1 MKKSR
6 ILFLFIL
13 SILICFNLGCQ
24 KSNVNNMSSS
34 NANVNLIFAD
44 DFNAELPDIDSFQTF
59 ELKRKS
65 NLSGQELFTLFDE
78 TVEKYFPKLFNNEEK
93 DLLYDI
99 NGIDNNGNFLEGN
112 FNDNKDKILNDEVP
126 VPSFFFISKK
136 AMMQMDPNGGVQ
148 TITGSAAFKLDYTEN
163 DIIGMYSAADENKVI
178 EKIHIPINGFEN
190 ESSYHLLNG
199 NESLDEAMN
208 YTKTFLNNEFDYG
221 IAHPDLI
228 ADITDAWVV
237 DMDNG
242 IYGYH
247 FWLTSTYNDIR
258 FDTYPMK
265 DAIGFGGDMSTC
277 KSYSIY
283 PGYAFM
289 IEKDKLDSI
298 MAYGYKRAYDIENIQ
313 TQELKITYDN
323 AVEILSKSI
332 SSVVNMEIHRA
343 EFVYTP
349 YEVNQFDNNKLIV
362 DAAWKFSA
370 KNRNDNLG
378 YIFYVNA
385 VTGEVDY
392 YTY

>member
-1 MKKSR
+1 MRIKR

-44 DFNAELPDIDSFQTF
+44 NFNAELPDIDSFQTF

-65 NLSGQELFTLFDE
+65 NLSGQELYALFDE
-78 TVEKYFPKLFNNEEK
+78 TVEKYFPKLFSNEEK
-93 DLLYDI
+93 DLIYDI
-99 NGIDNNGNFLEGN
+99 NGTDNNGNFLEGN
-112 FNDNKDKILNDEVP
+112 FNDNKDKILTDEVP
-126 VPSFFFISKK
+126 VPSFFFTSKK

-148 TITGSAAFKLDYTEN
+148 TITGSAAFDLDDMEYDT
-163 DIIGMYSAADENKVI
+163 IGMYSAADENKVI

-208 YTKTFLNNEFDYG
+208 YTETFLNNEFDNG

-298 MAYGYKRAYDIENIQ
+298 MAFGYKRAYDIENIQ
-313 TQELKITYDN
+313 THELKITYDN

-332 SSVVNMEIHRA
+332 SSVVNMEINRA

-349 YEVNQFDNNKLIV
+349 YEVNQYDNNKLIV

>member
-1 MKKSR
+1 MRIKR

-44 DFNAELPDIDSFQTF
+44 NFNAELPDIDSFQTF

-65 NLSGQELFTLFDE
+65 NLSGQELYALFDE
-78 TVEKYFPKLFNNEEK
+78 TVEKYFPKLFSNEEK
-93 DLLYDI
+93 DLIYDI
-99 NGIDNNGNFLEGN
+99 NGTDNNGNFLEGN
-112 FNDNKDKILNDEVP
+112 FNDNKDKILTDEVP
-126 VPSFFFISKK
+126 VPSFFFTSKK

-148 TITGSAAFKLDYTEN
+148 TITGSAAFDLDDMEYDT
-163 DIIGMYSAADENKVI
+163 IGMYSAADENKVI

-208 YTKTFLNNEFDYG
+208 YTETFLNNEFDNG

-298 MAYGYKRAYDIENIQ
+298 MAFGYKRAYDIENIQ
-313 TQELKITYDN
+313 THELKITYDN

-332 SSVVNMEIHRA
+332 SSVVNMEINRV

-349 YEVNQFDNNKLIV
+349 YEVNQYDNNKLIV

>member
-1 MKKSR
+1 MR
-6 ILFLFIL
+6 IKRKLFLFIL

-24 KSNVNNMSSS
+24 KSSVNNMSSS

-65 NLSGQELFTLFDE
+65 NLSGQELYALFNE
-78 TVEKYFPKLFNNEEK
+78 TVEKYFPKLFSNEEK
-93 DLLYDI
+93 DLIYDI
-99 NGIDNNGNFLEGN
+99 NGTDNNGNFLEGN

-126 VPSFFFISKK
+126 VPSFFFTSKK

-148 TITGSAAFKLDYTEN
+148 TITGSAAFDLDDMEYDT
-163 DIIGMYSAADENKVI
+163 IGMYSAADENKVI
-178 EKIHIPINGFEN
+178 EKIHVPINGFEN

-208 YTKTFLNNEFDYG
+208 YTETFLNNEFDNG

-265 DAIGFGGDMSTC
+265 DAIGFGSDMSTC
-277 KSYSIY
+277 KSYDIY

-298 MAYGYKRAYDIENIQ
+298 MAFGYKRAYDIENIQ
-313 TQELKITYDN
+313 THELKITYDN

-332 SSVVNMEIHRA
+332 SSVVNMEINRA

-349 YEVNQFDNNKLIV
+349 YEVNQYDNNKLIV

>member
-1 MKKSR
+1 M
-6 ILFLFIL
+6 
-13 SILICFNLGCQ
+13 
-24 KSNVNNMSSS
+24 NNMSSS

-65 NLSGQELFTLFDE
+65 NLSGQELYALFNE
-78 TVEKYFPKLFNNEEK
+78 TVEKYFPKLLSNEEK
-93 DLLYDI
+93 DLLYKI
-99 NGIDNNGNFLEGN
+99 NGTDNNGNFLSGS
-112 FNDNKDKILNDEVP
+112 FIDNKSKILNDEMSVLCLW
-126 VPSFFFISKK
+126 FTSKK
-136 AMMQMDPNGGVQ
+136 AIIQMDPNGGVQ
-148 TITGSAAFKLDYTEN
+148 TITGSAAFDLDDMEYDT
-163 DIIGMYSAADENKVI
+163 IGMYSAADENKVI
-178 EKIHIPINGFEN
+178 EKIHVPINGFEN

-208 YTKTFLNNEFDYG
+208 YTETFLNNEFDNG

-298 MAYGYKRAYDIENIQ
+298 MAFGYKRAYDIENIQ
-313 TQELKITYDN
+313 THELKITYDN

-332 SSVVNMEIHRA
+332 SSVVNMEINRA

-349 YEVNQFDNNKLIV
+349 YEVNQYDNNNLIV

>member
-65 NLSGQELFTLFDE
+65 NLSGQELYALFNE
-78 TVEKYFPKLFNNEEK
+78 TVEKYFPKLFSNEEK
-93 DLLYDI
+93 DLLYKI
-99 NGIDNNGNFLEGN
+99 NGTDNDGNFISGS
-112 FNDNKDKILNDEVP
+112 FIDKKSKILNDEMSVLCLW
-126 VPSFFFISKK
+126 FTSKK
-136 AMMQMDPNGGVQ
+136 AIIQMDPNGGVQ
-148 TITGSAAFKLDYTEN
+148 TITGSAAFDLDDMEYDT
-163 DIIGMYSAADENKVI
+163 IGMYSAADENKVI
-178 EKIHIPINGFEN
+178 EKIHVPINGFEN

-265 DAIGFGGDMSTC
+265 DAIGFGSDMSTC
-277 KSYSIY
+277 KYYDIY

-298 MAYGYKRAYDIENIQ
+298 MAYCYKRAYDIENIQ

>member
-44 DFNAELPDIDSFQTF
+44 DFNAELPDINSFQTF
-59 ELKRKS
+59 ELKRKP

-78 TVEKYFPKLFNNEEK
+78 TVEKYFPKLFSNEEK

-298 MAYGYKRAYDIENIQ
+298 MAFGYKRAYDIENIQ
-313 TQELKITYDN
+313 THELKITYDN

-332 SSVVNMEIHRA
+332 SSVVNMEINRA

-349 YEVNQFDNNKLIV
+349 YEVNQYDNNKLIV

>member
-13 SILICFNLGCQ
+13 SILLCFNLGCQ

-44 DFNAELPDIDSFQTF
+44 DFNAELPDINSFQTF
-59 ELKRKS
+59 ELKRKP

-148 TITGSAAFKLDYTEN
+148 TITGSAAFDLDDMEYDT
-163 DIIGMYSAADENKVI
+163 IGMYSAADENRVI

-265 DAIGFGGDMSTC
+265 DAIGFSGDMSTC
-277 KSYSIY
+277 KSYDIY

-332 SSVVNMEIHRA
+332 SSVVNMEINRA

-349 YEVNQFDNNKLIV
+349 YEVNQYDNNKLIV